1 MEEQF
6 PGKKTLTK
14 TVKNPTS
21 CLRHEKLERPSRPL
35 WPPEAKHTVYK
46 KHPFLRQV
54 AEAAGPQ
61 TTHFPTQFL
70 MPGLPCIKTKKDTTG
85 KEN

>member
-6 PGKKTLTK
+6 PGKKTRTK

-35 WPPEAKHTVYK
+35 WPPEAKHTVYSTS
-46 KHPFLRQV
+46 LSRQV

-70 MPGLPCIKTKKDTTG
+70 MPGLPYIKTKKDTTG